1 MQNGTCRA
9 PLFSLT
15 LNEQPILRLRHT
27 IFDIVNPLR
36 KRLASNRSP
45 HNVAAAALTR
55 HDGFQGTR
63 QPECWGALRGC
74 SKPASAVSAGFLL
87 HMRTKWDVTMLPNA
101 VARTESPNW
110 GRVTCTSH
118 PSPTERIST
127 ECWGA
132 LRGCSKPA
140 SAVSAGFLLHMR
152 TKWDVT
158 MLPNAVA
165 RTEQPKLA
173 EQHSKGAENTRP
185 KRPFLEVSGRRKKKT
200 LEVVNASSKFHMCS
214 NTLQRTFCESLR
226 KIG

>member
-1 MQNGTCRA
+1 MGGIFPEKGSPAGAKLVPLHPFDARGPSNCKSRA
-9 PLFSLT
+9 RFFSLNRNEKPFPQMT
-15 LNEQPILRLRHT
+15 LFLGLPRG
-27 IFDIVNPLR
+27 IF
-36 KRLASNRSP
+36 
-45 HNVAAAALTR
+45 
-55 HDGFQGTR
+55 
-63 QPECWGALRGC
+63 PEKG
-74 SKPASAVSAGFLL
+74 SSAGQKL
-87 HMRTKWDVTMLPNA
+87 V
-101 VARTESPNW
+101 
-110 GRVTCTSH
+110 SH
-118 PSPTERIST
+118 PTPTERIST